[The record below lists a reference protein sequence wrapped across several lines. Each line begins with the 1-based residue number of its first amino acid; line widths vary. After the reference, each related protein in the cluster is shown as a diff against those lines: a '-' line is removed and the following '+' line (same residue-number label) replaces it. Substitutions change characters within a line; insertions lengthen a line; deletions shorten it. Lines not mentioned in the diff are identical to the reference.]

1 MPDFSSITSVTAAE
15 DACRQGHLT
24 KALVFPAELGGQ
36 DRPDNVVY
44 IPPLV
49 WEVKNNSI
57 AGLVSAVR
65 GGMSNVAVV
74 PEYRGT
80 SFVPTRITITAAHS
94 GMPPEYKLEIGIW

>member
-24 KALVFPAELGGQ
+24 KALLFPAELGGQ
-36 DRPDNVVY
+36 DRPDNVVF

-49 WEVKNNSI
+49 WDVKNNSI
-57 AGLVSAVR
+57 AALVSAVR
-65 GGMSNVAVV
+65 GNEQCRRCSRVSWDELR
-74 PEYRGT
+74 PYQDYHKSR
-80 SFVPTRITITAAHS
+80 HS